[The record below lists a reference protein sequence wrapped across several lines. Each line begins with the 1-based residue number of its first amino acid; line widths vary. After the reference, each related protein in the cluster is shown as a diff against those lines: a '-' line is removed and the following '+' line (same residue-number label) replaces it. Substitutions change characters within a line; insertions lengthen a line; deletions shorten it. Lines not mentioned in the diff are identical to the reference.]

1 MRLGKTGVH
10 FLNPYGV
17 RSLRWMVWQSR
28 ASSAECRPCI
38 TRSCG
43 ICNRLNIQFLNV
55 VTGSQ
60 GNELTP
66 REEARWKGGRS
77 SQLTLV
83 SLYCV
88 LHKHITYSK
97 LTRGVQACSRG
108 DCTFS
113 AACSFSHLSLTFCH
127 KRLQCLKAQM
137 VESGALAVTVSRL
150 SPLKT

>member
-77 SQLTLV
+77 SQLALV

-113 AACSFSHLSLTFCH
+113 RRLLFFSSLPYLLSQEVAVSKSTDGGVRSPGCACV
-127 KRLQCLKAQM
+127 QA
-137 VESGALAVTVSRL
+137 
-150 SPLKT
+150 